1 MKELNEEKK
10 TINEAIEDLGKIT
23 KADKIRLKEIE
34 QEIEPLKKFW
44 ETAQKQRDAIKE
56 EVSACI
62 FSDTSNSN
70 LF

>member
-1 MKELNEEKK
+1 MKELIEEKK

-34 QEIEPLKKFW
+34 QELEPLKKFW

-56 EVSACI
+56 EVSMY
-62 FSDTSNSN
+62 F
-70 LF
+70 FRY